1 MHIQSPNVNLSLPVL
16 ATQQPMASA
25 AGEHAVVAVEMSAS
39 AFASAIVVLDAAG
52 EKGYSSYWCLT

>member
-1 MHIQSPNVNLSLPVL
+1 L